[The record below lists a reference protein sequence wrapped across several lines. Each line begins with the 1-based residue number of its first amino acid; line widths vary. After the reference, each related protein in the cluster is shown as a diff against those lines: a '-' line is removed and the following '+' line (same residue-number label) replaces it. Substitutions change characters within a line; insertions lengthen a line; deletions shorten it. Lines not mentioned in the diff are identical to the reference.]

1 MKVYIKNKLFSIG
14 NGSKVTDENNQ
25 PLFEV
30 RGKVFSITRKKYVC
44 DLEDNKLY
52 TVRNKWINWF
62 VHKAYIYDSS
72 NNKVATVKD
81 KMFNVNN
88 EYFIKRYSFL
98 NSYCYSDRQYCR

>member
-30 RGKVFSITRKKYVC
+30 KGKVFSITRKKYVC
-44 DLEDNKLY
+44 DLEGNKLY

-62 VHKAYIYDSS
+62 VHKAYI
-72 NNKVATVKD
+72 
-81 KMFNVNN
+81 
-88 EYFIKRYSFL
+88 
-98 NSYCYSDRQYCR
+98 